1 VIGKAFA
8 VLSDPVKRK
17 LYDDS
22 QGRTRVVL
30 EPDLSTEDLF
40 DLFFRGQFPSGSYA
54 GAYQRQPRSSTR
66 AQDGRWQR
74 EEERAE
80 GQWPRQ
86 HGEEMRH
93 ERGRESRWKE
103 EGQDGDKRSRWW
115 EREEK
120 ADTGQPRGKK
130 NEKQDSGRPK
140 TQEEK
145 RKEGAK
151 GKAKWSDI
159 KGQPGRRSKLREE
172 LGRNE
177 ARQARRQEEEEKNK
191 RTKTA
196 YSAFIQV
203 LPVLLLVVVSVVAQL
218 TATTPTYSL
227 HQRPSSG
234 LTVARETRSLG
245 VPYFVA
251 QNFKERYQGEAL
263 AELERAVEKEYAET
277 VQAGCWKEKQQ
288 KLDLTNLAR
297 LYRDERLREKAESL
311 KMENCQKL
319 SDLIGRQV
327 RSDGDTGEAPHS
339 LPKVGS
345 NKENVCRRMCVCV
358 RELISMQTTIMAV
371 EFDGGVVIGADS
383 RTTTGAYIA
392 NRVTDKLTPV
402 HDRIFCCRSGSAA
415 DTQAIADAVSYQLG
429 FHSIE
434 LDGLPL
440 VHTAASLFKEMCYR
454 YREDLTAG
462 IIVAGWDKRKGGQ
475 VYTVPMGG
483 MMVHQSFS
491 IGGSG
496 SSYIYGFVD
505 STYKTGMTKEE
516 CLTFTAN
523 ECISTLFEQCVL
535 CVALS
540 LAMERDGSSGG
551 VIRLAAITE
560 SGVER
565 KVILGNELPRLAE
578 S

>member
-1 VIGKAFA
+1 MDRQRAEILIKIAQARLECGRPADALNYLYQAQSLYPTRTAAGLIQAIRGGWFEAESSHFGHRSSRFEPNSYWESRNHHAGCGSCGTQTWEEEEDEQQEEEGESLTSRLEDREDYYAILGVKRDTNEETLRKAYHKLALRYHPDKNNSPGATEAFKVIGKAFA

-22 QGRTRVVL
+22 QGRTHVVL

-54 GAYQRQPRSSTR
+54 GAYQRQPRSTTK
-66 AQDGRWQR
+66 AQDGRWSRWQREEESTDGQSSRWQR

-130 NEKQDSGRPK
+130 NEKQDSGQPK

-151 GKAKWSDI
+151 GKSKWSDI
-159 KGQPGRRSKLREE
+159 KGQTGRRSKLREE

-191 RTKTA
+191 RTKTV

-251 QNFKERYQGEAL
+251 QNFKERYRGEAL
-263 AELERAVEKEYAET
+263 TELERAVEKEYAET

-319 SDLIGRQV
+319 SNLIG
-327 RSDGDTGEAPHS
+327 S
-339 LPKVGS
+339 
-345 NKENVCRRMCVCV
+345 RR
-358 RELISMQTTIMAV
+358 R
-371 EFDGGVVIGADS
+371 G
-383 RTTTGAYIA
+383 
-392 NRVTDKLTPV
+392 
-402 HDRIFCCRSGSAA
+402 
-415 DTQAIADAVSYQLG
+415 
-429 FHSIE
+429 
-434 LDGLPL
+434 
-440 VHTAASLFKEMCYR
+440 
-454 YREDLTAG
+454 
-462 IIVAGWDKRKGGQ
+462 
-475 VYTVPMGG
+475 
-483 MMVHQSFS
+483 
-491 IGGSG
+491 
-496 SSYIYGFVD
+496 
-505 STYKTGMTKEE
+505 
-516 CLTFTAN
+516 
-523 ECISTLFEQCVL
+523 
-535 CVALS
+535 
-540 LAMERDGSSGG
+540 
-551 VIRLAAITE
+551 
-560 SGVER
+560 
-565 KVILGNELPRLAE
+565 
-578 S
+578 